1 MIEKTVFAID
11 PGTAK
16 CGIALVHRDANGK
29 LKMIWHEVIET
40 ADLTY
45 KLHEAYAIAQ
55 FQLVI
60 VGGGTNSQPIVH
72 CIRDHMPSMGMLV
85 VDERDT
91 TLEARAQYWENNPRR
106 GWRRIVPATL
116 QTPPEP
122 YDDYAAYILAER
134 VLLYN

>member
-1 MIEKTVFAID
+1 MEKTVFAVD
-11 PGTAK
+11 PGTSK
-16 CGIALVHRDANGK
+16 CGVALVHRGNDGK
-29 LKMIWHEVIET
+29 LEMLWHDVFPTEEM
-40 ADLTY
+40 AY

-60 VGGGTNSQPIVH
+60 VGGGTNSQPVVH

-91 TLEARAQYWENNPRR
+91 TLEARARYWEQNRR
-106 GWRRIVPATL
+106 KGWRKLLPATL

-122 YDDYAAYILAER
+122 YDDYVAYILAER
-134 VLLYN
+134 VLLGG